1 VRRIDQACTGI
12 ARNGSDL
19 LLRSCSRTSQGR
31 RMMDID
37 PVILALVMMGA
48 TNVLGIVVSSL
59 LLVRK

>member
-1 VRRIDQACTGI
+1 
-12 ARNGSDL
+12 
-19 LLRSCSRTSQGR
+19 
-31 RMMDID
+31 MMDID